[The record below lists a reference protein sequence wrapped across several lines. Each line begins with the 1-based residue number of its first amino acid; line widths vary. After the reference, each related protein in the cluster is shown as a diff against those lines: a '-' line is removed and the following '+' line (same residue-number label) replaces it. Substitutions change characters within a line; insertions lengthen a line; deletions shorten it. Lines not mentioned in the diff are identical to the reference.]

1 MADST
6 PGAATILV
14 LHGPNLNL
22 LGEREP
28 EIYGQLSLAELD
40 ESLRTLG
47 AELGLAVRCVQTN
60 SEGEIIDQ
68 LHQARADARGVVLN
82 PGGYTHTSVAIA
94 DALRAIEIPAIEVH
108 LSNLYAREPMRHASV
123 TGTACQGVVMGL
135 GPQSYAL
142 ALRALASMV
151 GSTA

>member
-1 MADST
+1 MVDSK

-28 EIYGQLSLAELD
+28 EVYGRTSLAELD
-40 ESLRTLG
+40 EQLRVLG
-47 AELGLAVRCVQTN
+47 SKLGLAVRCVQTN
-60 SEGEIIDQ
+60 SEAQIIDE
-68 LHQARADARGVVLN
+68 LHQARSACAGVVLN

-123 TGTACQGVVMGL
+123 TGTACRGVVMGL
-135 GPQSYAL
+135 GPQSYHL